1 MRNTVL
7 SAVAGLCVFA
17 FGAFCQQPPP
27 QRPPSAKPGRAPAV
41 PEGVTVHRDIAY
53 VTGGH
58 ARQKLD
64 LYVPKNGR
72 DLPLIV
78 NIHGGAFKMGSKED
92 GVPLDYLGQGY
103 AVASLDYRLS
113 GDAIW
118 PAQIEDCKAAVRWL
132 RANAGKFGLDP
143 GRFAAWGASAGGHL
157 AAMLGTAGGVKDFE
171 VGENLGVSSRVQAV
185 VDYFGPTDFLQMD
198 AHRLPNGQVHDPADS
213 PESELIGGALQANKD
228 KAARANPI
236 TYVTRDAPPFL
247 ICHGDA
253 DPLVP
258 YHQSVLLE
266 AALWR
271 AGVPVTFYTVKGGGH
286 GRFNDPRVPELTRDF
301 LARYLK
307 PAPPGPDEVCV
318 LETSMGTM
326 TFEFFE
332 ADAPKTVAQ
341 FKSLVRKGFYD
352 GKDFYRVVRG
362 HVIQA
367 GGGEA
372 PKLPPEFNARPHVFG
387 TLGLGRNE
395 DEWSGD
401 SEFYVCVAARPYL
414 DGRYTVFG
422 RLVGGAAVLERIAVV
437 PVEEKWEGPEGRMA
451 MHKPLEPVV
460 IRRARIAPRGAAAS
474 PAETFPLIG
483 DLVVR
488 YFYKDPDAA
497 AKFYGRVLGL
507 PQAGPGLFRLSATA
521 YLRIAPLADAGADA
535 GAPKTATLSFV
546 TDEVDGWY
554 AYLKAAGL
562 PMRSELK
569 DATRHPT
576 RGFVTADPEGYL
588 LEFERFL
595 DDPQNSRLKDTLAKV
610 EPLGPAAGPG
620 TTRPAELRITASILW
635 LYYRDLDAARL
646 FAIDKL
652 SAGLLVD
659 QGFAKVMT
667 ASPTGF
673 VGLVDGAQGLH
684 PFSERKAVRIELLAD
699 DPAAWAAVLDRR
711 GLGPGPD
718 FRDAGGYLFRFVQ
731 AGEAVR

>member
-1 MRNTVL
+1 MRNIVL
-7 SAVAGLCVFA
+7 SAVAGLCVFTFA
-17 FGAFCQQPPP
+17 AFCQQHPP
-27 QRPPSAKPGRAPAV
+27 QRPPSAKPGRAPVV

-72 DLPLIV
+72 NLPLII

-132 RANAGKFGLDP
+132 RANAGKYGLDP

-157 AAMLGTAGGVKDFE
+157 AAMLGTAGGVKEFE
-171 VGENLGVSSRVQAV
+171 VGENPGVSSRVQAV

-198 AHRLPNGQVHDPADS
+198 AHRLPDGQVHDPADS

-286 GRFNDPRVPELTRDF
+286 GRFNDPRVAELTRDF

-307 PAPPGPDEVCV
+307 PAPPGPDEICV

-326 TFEFFE
+326 AFELFE

-341 FKSLVRKGFYD
+341 FKSLVRGGFYD

-414 DGRYTVFG
+414 DGKYTVFG
-422 RLVGGAAVLERIAVV
+422 RLVEGAAVLEKIAVV
-437 PVEEKWEGPEGRMA
+437 PVEEKWEGPGRAMA
-451 MHKPLEPVV
+451 MHKPVEPVV
-460 IRRARIAPRGAAAS
+460 IRRARIEARNATTAPAD
-474 PAETFPLIG
+474 TFPLVRGIA
-483 DLVVR
+483 VR
-488 YFYKDPDAA
+488 YFYKDPAA
-497 AKFYGRVLGL
+497 AERFYGRTLGL
-507 PQAGPGLFRLSATA
+507 PQAGPGLFRLSETA
-521 YLRIAPLADAGADA
+521 YLHVGRLDEAGADA

-546 TDEVDGWY
+546 SDEVDGWY
-554 AYLKAAGL
+554 AYLKSAGVAITH
-562 PMRSELK
+562 ELK
-569 DATRHPT
+569 DASRHPT
-576 RGFVTADPEGYL
+576 RGFVAVDPEGYL
-588 LEFERFL
+588 LEFEAFL
-595 DDPQNSRLKDTLAKV
+595 DDPQNSRLRDTLAKV
-610 EPLGPAAGPG
+610 RPLGPSPDGESK
-620 TTRPAELRITASILW
+620 RPKELKIRGNILW
-635 LYYRDLDAARL
+635 LYYRDLAAARL
-646 FAIDKL
+646 FGVDKL

-667 ASPTGF
+667 ASPSGF

-684 PFSERKAVRIELLAD
+684 PYTERKAVRIDLLVEE
-699 DPAAWAAVLDRR
+699 PSAWTAILARR
-711 GLGPGPD
+711 GLGPGQD
-718 FRDAGGYLFRFVQ
+718 FADAGGYRFRFVKT
-731 AGEAVR
+731 GK